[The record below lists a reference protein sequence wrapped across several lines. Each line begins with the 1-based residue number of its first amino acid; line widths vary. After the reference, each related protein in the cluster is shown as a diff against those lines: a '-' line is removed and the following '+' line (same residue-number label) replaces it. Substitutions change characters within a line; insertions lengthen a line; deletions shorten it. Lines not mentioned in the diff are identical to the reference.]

1 MPKRLLVAL
10 TALGLSACVPY
21 PAYRTLQPEAEL
33 RVLDEQGLPLAGA
46 SVTLISRAHPTP
58 IAQSRAT
65 QTTDTNGTARFAS
78 RHEWQAE
85 VLFMH
90 GRLAYYWEWCVTAS
104 GSSTVLTP
112 YQATQQIVRLQ
123 PGTTVPCLATRR

>member
-21 PAYRTLQPEAEL
+21 PAYRTIQPEAEL

-58 IAQSRAT
+58 IEQSRAT

-78 RHEWQAE
+78 RHEWQTE

-90 GRLAYYWEWCVTAS
+90 GRLVYYWEWCVTAP
-104 GSSTVLTP
+104 GKSTELTP
-112 YQATQQIVRLQ
+112 YQTPQQIVRLQ
-123 PGTTVPCLATRR
+123 PGAAVPCPATRR